1 MRISVGLNSTYGV
14 TNALQTARL
23 RSVTILL
30 IACCPCGGIAIAAPG
45 DSGNDALTGNTN
57 NYDVFV
63 EDAVLYDSNVFR
75 LPSSITDIATLVA
88 PNATRQDYT
97 DTLSLGGD
105 GQWTYGAQV
114 FQLRLRGDENRYL
127 HNGELDNFATN
138 DGLLWNWSVGSYLSG
153 QLGADYY
160 QSLVSYGETLYYG
173 RDLLH
178 ATDYYASARYEFG
191 PHWSLLAG
199 VRDSNSS
206 HTLEVAQVNDLHVKT
221 ANVGVQYALGAENTV
236 GVEYDYAD
244 GNFPLGYELD
254 NVLFD
259 RSYTEDRGRV
269 LLHYVL
275 SQKTL
280 FDLSAG
286 YVNRSYKA
294 EAIGQFSGYTWRA
307 AMQWEPTEKTQLL
320 VSGSRDLQSYLS
332 AESDYF
338 VSTSGSISPVWIPTE
353 KLRLSVAAIYENQQY
368 TALSISELI
377 YGPRHDKIKTEQA
390 SLIYQPLKS
399 LTIKSS
405 FNDVQRA
412 SNQPLIPYDD
422 KQVRI
427 DVNFTL

>member
-1 MRISVGLNSTYGV
+1 
-14 TNALQTARL
+14 
-23 RSVTILL
+23 
-30 IACCPCGGIAIAAPG
+30 
-45 DSGNDALTGNTN
+45 
-57 NYDVFV
+57 
-63 EDAVLYDSNVFR
+63 
-75 LPSSITDIATLVA
+75 
-88 PNATRQDYT
+88 
-97 DTLSLGGD
+97 
-105 GQWTYGAQV
+105 
-114 FQLRLRGDENRYL
+114 
-127 HNGELDNFATN
+127 
-138 DGLLWNWSVGSYLSG
+138 
-153 QLGADYY
+153 
-160 QSLVSYGETLYYG
+160 
-173 RDLLH
+173 
-178 ATDYYASARYEFG
+178 
-191 PHWSLLAG
+191 
-199 VRDSNSS
+199 
-206 HTLEVAQVNDLHVKT
+206 
-221 ANVGVQYALGAENTV
+221 
-236 GVEYDYAD
+236 
-244 GNFPLGYELD
+244 
-254 NVLFD
+254 
-259 RSYTEDRGRV
+259 
-269 LLHYVL
+269 
-275 SQKTL
+275 
-280 FDLSAG
+280 
-286 YVNRSYKA
+286 VNRSYKA